1 MSSNYMKPLGGDAA
15 VAQQSTA
22 QQKTE
27 VPQSSFMKPLGE
39 TVEGKTAVN
48 LQVNEVN
55 GNPRMV
61 VQQPESGVMK
71 STDIPRNPYSFEIN
85 HLTHIFDEGTEHEFK
100 IFDDFNLQVEDK
112 PNVSEVVSI
121 MGGSGCGKSCLLR
134 MAAGLLSPQQGDIRI
149 LGQTINEYKSVPM
162 VFQSYSSFE
171 WMTVIDNVAL
181 PLVLKGM
188 DKKKARELAMDTLKL
203 VGLEEQAKKYAKASM
218 LSGGQLQ
225 RVSIARCLTSGS
237 KVFFL
242 DEATGALDIKM
253 KREIQDLIIK
263 IASETEHTIINV
275 THSLEEALYISN
287 KIFVL
292 KPNPCTIYK
301 EMDVVYPS
309 SERGRWIFDSNEYR
323 NYSKELSSILDDVC
337 K

>member
-1 MSSNYMKPLGGDAA
+1 MKPLGGDAA

>member
-1 MSSNYMKPLGGDAA
+1 MKPLDGDAA

-39 TVEGKTAVN
+39 TVEEKTAGN
-48 LQVNEVN
+48 LQVNAVN
-55 GNPRMV
+55 GNPQTL
-61 VQQPESGVMK
+61 VQQSESGVMK
-71 STDIPRNPYSFEIN
+71 STDVPRNPYSFEIS

-112 PNVSEVVSI
+112 PNISEVVSI

-134 MAAGLLSPQQGDIRI
+134 MAAGLMTPQQGEIRI
-149 LGQTINEYKSVPM
+149 LGQSINEYKSVPM

-171 WMTVIDNVAL
+171 WMSVIDNVAL

-287 KIFVL
+287 KIFIL

-323 NYSKELSSILDDVC
+323 NYSKELSAILDEVC

>member
-1 MSSNYMKPLGGDAA
+1 MSNNYMKPLNGFENKSNEQP
-15 VAQQSTA
+15 VVQTNETSNVT
-22 QQKTE
+22 
-27 VPQSSFMKPLGE
+27 SNSIYMKPISNDVQRQDVPSAYQAQPSNVGD
-39 TVEGKTAVN
+39 T
-48 LQVNEVN
+48 N
-55 GNPRMV
+55 GIR
-61 VQQPESGVMK
+61 
-71 STDIPRNPYSFEIN
+71 YSFEID
-85 HLTHIFDEGTEHEFK
+85 HLTHTFDNGTKHQFK
-100 IFDDFNLQVEDK
+100 IFDNFSLKLEDK

-121 MGGSGCGKSCLLR
+121 MGGSGCGKSCLLK
-134 MAAGLLSPQQGDIRI
+134 MAAGLMTPQSGDIKI
-149 LGQTINEYKSVPM
+149 LGQHINEYKSVPM
-162 VFQSYSSFE
+162 VFQSYSSFK

-181 PLVLKGM
+181 PMVLKGM
-188 DKKKARELAMDTLKL
+188 DKKQARDIAMETLKL
-203 VGLEEQAKKYAKASM
+203 VGLEEHATKYAKSSV

-263 IASETEHTIINV
+263 ISSETEHTIINV

-287 KIFVL
+287 KIFIL

-301 EMDVVYPS
+301 EMDISYGDNQ
-309 SERGRWIFDSNEYR
+309 RGRWIFETEEYR
-323 NYSKELSSILDDVC
+323 NYNHELGMILDEVC